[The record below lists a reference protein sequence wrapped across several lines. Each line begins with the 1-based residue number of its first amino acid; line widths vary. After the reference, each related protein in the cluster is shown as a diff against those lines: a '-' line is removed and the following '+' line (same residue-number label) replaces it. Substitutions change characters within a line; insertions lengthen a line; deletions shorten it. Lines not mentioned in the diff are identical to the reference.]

1 MNQKRD
7 EGRGVPGPFSG
18 LAYGKCKCNCSLR
31 KGGGEVGGKC
41 DFATLSDCNCDCD
54 LCLWQRRGLWDY
66 GIMIFQL
73 NENVASE
80 CVRHVCVCV
89 CVCESVCAVAIKGE
103 TSTFHYLLK

>member
-1 MNQKRD
+1 M
-7 EGRGVPGPFSG
+7 
-18 LAYGKCKCNCSLR
+18 
-31 KGGGEVGGKC
+31 GGTC
-41 DFATLSDCNCDCD
+41 DFATHSDCNCDCD

-80 CVRHVCVCV
+80 CVQHVCMRVCVCV
-89 CVCESVCAVAIKGE
+89 CVCVVAIKGE